1 MDVGYMVQV
10 TLEPHDVAFSSWL
23 VPWRHSVGCS
33 VDLWL
38 IKQGW
43 FHPWVFSWY
52 LSLKPLSAVTQLS
65 QGFL

>member
-43 FHPWVFSWY
+43 FHPWVFSWS